1 MGLGR
6 SARSSGRGRV
16 SVGGNSFRIIPVSIV
31 AIRQSGYN
39 IGRHKRTHRG
49 PHWVAADTEHLP
61 QCIVGIDSRARDATG
76 ACSEASLFL
85 WEARESWQPTLH
97 MMGLDVGKELTED
110 ALLGESSDIPGLVP
124 TGEHLLTSSR
134 KRCIQN

>member
-1 MGLGR
+1 M
-6 SARSSGRGRV
+6 V

-76 ACSEASLFL
+76 KAGTVTGTIASTFGHTWHVLL
-85 WEARESWQPTLH
+85 PTANRWSA
-97 MMGLDVGKELTED
+97 GL
-110 ALLGESSDIPGLVP
+110 
-124 TGEHLLTSSR
+124 SSR
-134 KRCIQN
+134 KKASHGIQSGLAGKTGDSLQVGAAAHASASLQ